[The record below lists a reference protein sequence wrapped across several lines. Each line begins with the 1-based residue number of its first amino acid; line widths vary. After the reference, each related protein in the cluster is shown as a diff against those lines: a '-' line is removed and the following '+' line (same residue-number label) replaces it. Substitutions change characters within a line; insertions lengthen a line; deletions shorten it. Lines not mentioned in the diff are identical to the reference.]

1 MDRTMRAGAGKEE
14 IMLMEAYLAIEDFSI
29 VHRALDVRAVIIENG
44 TKMAFVSVEMT
55 SLPAEE
61 IEAVKDRI
69 VMEAEIERENIW
81 VCCTHTFSAPHLLP
95 DFMLAENDGIAKKEE
110 FRKALQNA
118 AAAAVIKAQSRM
130 EAVTPRFGSS
140 YCDINIGRDEEL
152 EDGWWIGEHGM
163 GLVDHE
169 IQALRLDN
177 REGKPVAVIFNYA
190 IQSSVLDG
198 SVLSTGGKGVS
209 PDVAGT
215 ACDYIERCYRKPHP
229 VVLFLMGAAGD
240 QVPVKRTVSET
251 FVKGERVR
259 KDRHEEGFK
268 ICEELGR
275 TLGDAVIRAMDSSRQ
290 VSVDDEVRMERKKIT
305 VPGKTMERN
314 LHNLKPVKEFKYTE
328 NGDVE
333 TEIEIA
339 AIGEIAFLG
348 VKPELNCI
356 TAAAVKAFS
365 PYEHTI
371 ITTMVNGASK
381 YMADKRSYDRV
392 TYEAQNSPFAKGAA
406 EILMKE
412 SISLLN
418 EMHENRL

>member
-177 REGKPVAVIFNYA
+177 REGKPVAVIFN
-190 IQSSVLDG
+190 
-198 SVLSTGGKGVS
+198 
-209 PDVAGT
+209 
-215 ACDYIERCYRKPHP
+215 
-229 VVLFLMGAAGD
+229 
-240 QVPVKRTVSET
+240 
-251 FVKGERVR
+251 
-259 KDRHEEGFK
+259 
-268 ICEELGR
+268 
-275 TLGDAVIRAMDSSRQ
+275 
-290 VSVDDEVRMERKKIT
+290 
-305 VPGKTMERN
+305 
-314 LHNLKPVKEFKYTE
+314 
-328 NGDVE
+328 
-333 TEIEIA
+333 
-339 AIGEIAFLG
+339 LG
-348 VKPELNCI
+348 VNDLIHKN
-356 TAAAVKAFS
+356 
-365 PYEHTI
+365 
-371 ITTMVNGASK
+371 
-381 YMADKRSYDRV
+381 R
-392 TYEAQNSPFAKGAA
+392 
-406 EILMKE
+406 E
-412 SISLLN
+412 SISYDSVASDYASYMNGLSRKLTARN
-418 EMHENRL
+418 CELFYMSVNPCNTAMKSTRKESEIRGFNNRLRQRLNGNFTWINSYSYLMRCGYTTRCEFRGYTDDGVHYSMRTYKRIYAYAIKQIR

>member
-1 MDRTMRAGAGKEE
+1 M
-14 IMLMEAYLAIEDFSI
+14 
-29 VHRALDVRAVIIENG
+29 
-44 TKMAFVSVEMT
+44 
-55 SLPAEE
+55 
-61 IEAVKDRI
+61 
-69 VMEAEIERENIW
+69 
-81 VCCTHTFSAPHLLP
+81 
-95 DFMLAENDGIAKKEE
+95 
-110 FRKALQNA
+110 
-118 AAAAVIKAQSRM
+118 
-130 EAVTPRFGSS
+130 
-140 YCDINIGRDEEL
+140 
-152 EDGWWIGEHGM
+152 
-163 GLVDHE
+163 
-169 IQALRLDN
+169 
-177 REGKPVAVIFNYA
+177 
-190 IQSSVLDG
+190 
-198 SVLSTGGKGVS
+198 
-209 PDVAGT
+209 
-215 ACDYIERCYRKPHP
+215 
-229 VVLFLMGAAGD
+229 
-240 QVPVKRTVSET
+240 KRTVSET
-251 FVKGERVR
+251 FVKGERIR

-275 TLGDAVIRAMDSSRQ
+275 TLGDAVIQAMDSSRQ
-290 VSVDDEVRMERKKIT
+290 ISVEDEVRMERKKIT
-305 VPGKTMERN
+305 VPGKMMERN
-314 LHNLKPVKEFKYTE
+314 LHNLKPVKELKYTE

-381 YMADKRSYDRV
+381 YMADKRSYDRF